1 MACRQAG
8 HRRLWRHDLDGVPLK
23 SGASLADMRCIMAPS
38 TGCSLDPGFIDR
50 APAHVGAWAACFE
63 TSALPVLRCSADAIE
78 DWREH
83 EDAVD
88 AHLLSE
94 TLSNDPLLTIKVLAH
109 VAQLR
114 RGREGSG
121 PETLTEAL
129 VMLGITPFFRDFG
142 PQPTVEAALAEH
154 PAALEGFRA
163 VLARA
168 HRAARFALA
177 FAVQRMDHDNAVIHE
192 AALLHDFAELL
203 LWLRAPSLA
212 GEIAFR
218 QQLDGSLRSAA
229 AQQAVLNVRLSD
241 LQHEL
246 MVRWRLPR
254 VLIELADDKREGLS
268 SQARNVLLAIR
279 LARHTALS
287 WESPALA
294 DDVRDIADLLHMAP
308 EPTLALLHDID
319 GV

>member
-1 MACRQAG
+1 
-8 HRRLWRHDLDGVPLK
+8 
-23 SGASLADMRCIMAPS
+23 
-38 TGCSLDPGFIDR
+38 
-50 APAHVGAWAACFE
+50 
-63 TSALPVLRCSADAIE
+63 VLRSSADAIE
-78 DWREH
+78 EWREH

-109 VAQLR
+109 VADLR
-114 RGREGSG
+114 RGRDASG

-142 PQPTVEAALAEH
+142 PQPTVESVLAEH

-163 VLARA
+163 VLSRA

-192 AALLHDFAELL
+192 ATLLHDFAELL
-203 LWLRAPSLA
+203 LWLRAPALA

-218 QQLDGSLRSAA
+218 QQLDGALRSAVV
-229 AQQAVLNVRLSD
+229 QQDVLNIRLSD
-241 LQHEL
+241 LQHAL
-246 MVRWRLPR
+246 MIRWRLPR

-268 SQARNVLLAIR
+268 TQARNVLLAIR
-279 LARHTALS
+279 LARHTART